1 MYIGWRV
8 VGCHLGA
15 RLASFSHVWFSAS
28 VFYIW
33 GVHFSKINRFRM
45 VPRWSWCS
53 PTPSATSTSSTMAST
68 ASTSYF
74 HKKLTWHMFISFFQ
88 RQIDLKQCWRDL
100 GAINV
105 NGNPV
110 VKIVVED
117 FGADMKRFLALY
129 HVSSSFRY
137 RLSLSQIGPI
147 LGPDPIAKRSSA

>member
-1 MYIGWRV
+1 
-8 VGCHLGA
+8 
-15 RLASFSHVWFSAS
+15 
-28 VFYIW
+28 
-33 GVHFSKINRFRM
+33 
-45 VPRWSWCS
+45 
-53 PTPSATSTSSTMAST
+53 
-68 ASTSYF
+68 
-74 HKKLTWHMFISFFQ
+74 MFISFFQ

-137 RLSLSQIGPI
+137 RLSLSQIGAI